1 MRNFLDL
8 IAKYADVILPW
19 ARDHVAMDTRET
31 LSMLRWMEIAESD
44 IVEFGRMRT
53 VSRRYADLE
62 IVVAAQ
68 LVAVKRRLIVEHAR
82 RAS

>member
-1 MRNFLDL
+1 
-8 IAKYADVILPW
+8 
-19 ARDHVAMDTRET
+19 MDTRET

-44 IVEFGRMRT
+44 VVEFGRMRA

-68 LVAVKRRLIVEHAR
+68 LVAVKRRLIVERAR